1 VAAAELALMAG
12 ADRVEGTLF
21 GNGERTGN
29 VDIVT
34 LAMNLVT
41 QGIDPGLDFSN
52 IRRVVGV
59 SEHCT
64 RMNVPERH
72 PWAGDL
78 VFTAFSGSHQ
88 DAIKKGIAAIRQEGD
103 VQWEVPYLPID
114 PADVGREYEPV
125 IRVNSQSGKGGVA
138 FVMEED
144 HGFALPRG
152 LQIEFASRVQE
163 IAETTEEEVPAERI
177 FAAFEQEYLEVDGRY
192 AVESH
197 RSVPTADDSSK
208 IALVS
213 TVVVDGRK
221 QEIHGFGNG
230 PIAAFVHA
238 LQSEC
243 GVDVRVS
250 HYSEHAM
257 GEGEDATAVAYVEA
271 TMPDGRAFYG
281 VARHPS
287 IVTASLR
294 AVVCAVNRAVKA
306 GAC

>member
-1 VAAAELALMAG
+1 
-12 ADRVEGTLF
+12 
-21 GNGERTGN
+21 
-29 VDIVT
+29 
-34 LAMNLVT
+34 
-41 QGIDPGLDFSN
+41 
-52 IRRVVGV
+52 
-59 SEHCT
+59 
-64 RMNVPERH
+64 
-72 PWAGDL
+72 
-78 VFTAFSGSHQ
+78 
-88 DAIKKGIAAIRQEGD
+88 
-103 VQWEVPYLPID
+103 
-114 PADVGREYEPV
+114 
-125 IRVNSQSGKGGVA
+125 VNSQSGKAGAA

-144 HGFALPRG
+144 HGFVLPRG
-152 LQIEFASRVQE
+152 LQIEFASVVQE
-163 IAETTEEEVPAERI
+163 IAETTEEEVPADRI
-177 FAAFEQEYLEVDGRY
+177 YAAFEQEYLDVNGRY

-213 TVVVDGRK
+213 TLVVEGRK

-238 LQSEC
+238 LKSEC

-257 GEGEDATAVAYVEA
+257 GENEDATAVAYVEV

-281 VARHPS
+281 VGRHPS

-306 GAC
+306 GAS

>member
-1 VAAAELALMAG
+1 
-12 ADRVEGTLF
+12 
-21 GNGERTGN
+21 
-29 VDIVT
+29 
-34 LAMNLVT
+34 
-41 QGIDPGLDFSN
+41 
-52 IRRVVGV
+52 
-59 SEHCT
+59 
-64 RMNVPERH
+64 
-72 PWAGDL
+72 
-78 VFTAFSGSHQ
+78 
-88 DAIKKGIAAIRQEGD
+88 
-103 VQWEVPYLPID
+103 
-114 PADVGREYEPV
+114 
-125 IRVNSQSGKGGVA
+125 
-138 FVMEED
+138 
-144 HGFALPRG
+144 
-152 LQIEFASRVQE
+152 VQE

-177 FAAFEQEYLEVDGRY
+177 FAAFEQEYLDVDGRF

-197 RSVPTADDSSK
+197 RSVPTTDDSSK

-213 TVVVDGRK
+213 TLVVDGRK

-281 VARHPS
+281 VGRHPS

-294 AVVCAVNRAVKA
+294 AVVSAVNRAVKA
-306 GAC
+306 GAS